1 MLFEQR
7 NGRLPSTGTRRIITS
22 QIEHLH
28 LLTSARCTDAPWWSH
43 DTWYLRGDPR
53 IPQRPHEPSHDHTVK
68 LGGIELTWL
77 REGLRFWLRCALT
90 HQLLTWSSVLDRAR
104 VVGTSLGGFCRHAG
118 HHHTAMASGTSNL
131 VLINMLSGRRLS

>member
-1 MLFEQR
+1 MHTCLAQVCHVSVPESPL
-7 NGRLPSTGTRRIITS
+7 G
-22 QIEHLH
+22 H
-28 LLTSARCTDAPWWSH
+28 AR
-43 DTWYLRGDPR
+43 Y
-53 IPQRPHEPSHDHTVK
+53 
-68 LGGIELTWL
+68 GGIEQTWL